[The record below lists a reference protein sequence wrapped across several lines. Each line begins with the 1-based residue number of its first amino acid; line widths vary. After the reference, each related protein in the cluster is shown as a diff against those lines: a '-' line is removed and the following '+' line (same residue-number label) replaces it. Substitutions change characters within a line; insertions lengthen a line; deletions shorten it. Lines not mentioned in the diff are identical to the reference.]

1 MHLLS
6 FASLLSCFFVFVFV
20 SLFLHVYFIQIQR
33 RAGAHPISQLYHAL
47 ARHGH
52 SDVIN
57 ARRPK
62 YAKSLPRKVPGKQ
75 QLSIGECSYANC
87 RRAHFIVLPH
97 TCCSC
102 TFTTLPRISW
112 FLLDISNFIHSS
124 GVWGA
129 NYFEI
134 LALPNLTP
142 QFCHSGG
149 GFDDKKYVNGTHNK
163 QQYYC
168 NSPYFGGN
176 VQKGG
181 LLNEIGMIAPLSDLP
196 IW

>member
-52 SDVIN
+52 FDVIN
-57 ARRPK
+57 AARPK

-97 TCCSC
+97 T
-102 TFTTLPRISW
+102 TLLYWWTPLYCIAAHMLQLHIYHLTQNLLISLGYLQLYSQFRGLGSKLFW
-112 FLLDISNFIHSS
+112 NPGIAKLDPS
-124 GVWGA
+124 
-129 NYFEI
+129 I
-134 LALPNLTP
+134 LS
-142 QFCHSGG
+142 FWWWIWR
-149 GFDDKKYVNGTHNK
+149 
-163 QQYYC
+163 
-168 NSPYFGGN
+168 
-176 VQKGG
+176 QKVR
-181 LLNEIGMIAPLSDLP
+181 
-196 IW
+196 